1 FYFDGDQLMLDLS
14 FRDSAQSSNRRRR
27 MWRIGQRLINHSR
40 ILQVVN
46 ELRNRII
53 DYRIMA
59 NRKALL
65 AKGENNFGS
74 EPDNMV
80 YKEPRDS
87 IWKDAWRVTEALL
100 VLMKGEVVERGAEF
114 LVVTLTNAIQVHPD
128 STVRRAFM
136 EKMEIDGLVYPDLR
150 IKALGKREK
159 FRVLNLVGHFQAY
172 AERHGTF
179 LHGFRADLGRGHWNF
194 EGHRLGGE
202 RIAREICKLAMS
214 KAEGK

>member
-14 FRDSAQSSNRRRR
+14 FRDSAYSSNRRRR

-46 ELRNRII
+46 EVRTMITY
-53 DYRIMA
+53 YRIKA
-59 NRKALL
+59 NRGALL
-65 AKGENNFGS
+65 AKGENNFGL
-74 EPDNMV
+74 ELDNMV

-87 IWKDAWRVTEALL
+87 SWKDAWRVTEALL
-100 VLMKGEVVERGAEF
+100 VLMRNEVLKRGAEF

-128 STVRRAFM
+128 PSVRRAFM
-136 EKMEIDGLVYPDLR
+136 EKMGIDSLVYPDLR
-150 IKALGKREK
+150 IKALGERER
-159 FRVLNLVGHFQAY
+159 FRVLNLVEYFQPY

-179 LHGFRADLGRGHWNF
+179 LHGFGADLGRGHWNV

-202 RIAREICKLAMS
+202 RMGREICKLAIS
-214 KAEGK
+214 KAEGE